1 MIYCVGSQ
9 QSSLLS
15 VFQNVSRH
23 YGRYVKQTH
32 SLLSKLRFVAK
43 CAQLNVRN
51 SMVGMGNSTYI
62 YFHE

>member
-15 VFQNVSRH
+15 VFRH
-23 YGRYVKQTH
+23 DGRYVTQTH

-51 SMVGMGNSTYI
+51 SMVGMGKSTSI